1 MFGGVKKG
9 FKNLANKLMGS
20 SQSSQRSVNTEIGI
34 ENSKKTSP
42 TKSKFQGTG

>member
-20 SQSSQRSVNTEIGI
+20 TESSQRSVATEKGQ
-34 ENSKKTSP
+34 ENS
-42 TKSKFQGTG
+42 

>member
-20 SQSSQRSVNTEIGI
+20 SQSSLRSVATEKGI
-34 ENSKKTSP
+34 ENSKKTTP
-42 TKSKFQGTG
+42 KKSKFQGTG